1 MTATGRTTLFVL
13 GAAGLAV
20 FLMWGYAGL
29 PDFGHYLGP
38 YGDVLNAVAVPERH
52 VTDVV
57 TAVNFDYRG
66 FDTLG
71 EEFILFAAV
80 IGVAILL
87 RAQRDEEER
96 EPNEFAFGRSA
107 PRTSDA
113 VRGLA
118 IGLVGPTV
126 VTGVYIIAHG
136 HLTPGGGFQG
146 GVVLATGLLLVYLA
160 GEYSFLRRA
169 APLSLVEVAEAVG
182 AGAFALIGF
191 AGVIGGVAYLE
202 NVLPLGDI
210 GALNSAGMVPLI
222 NLSVGLEVAAGFV
235 LILVE
240 FLAQTLL
247 VRLKEETTA

>member
-1 MTATGRTTLFVL
+1 MTRRARTVLFLIGALGLGSLVL
-13 GAAGLAV
+13 
-20 FLMWGYAGL
+20 WSYTGL
-29 PDFGHYLGP
+29 PDFGHYQGP
-38 YGDVLNAVAVPERH
+38 YGDILNAVSVPERNI
-52 VTDVV
+52 TDVV

-96 EPNEFAFGRSA
+96 EASEFAFGRSA

-113 VRGLA
+113 VRVVA
-118 IGLVGPTV
+118 ITLVGPTV
-126 VTGVYIIAHG
+126 VTGLYIVAHG

-146 GVVLATGLLLVYLA
+146 GVVLATALLLVYLA

-169 APLSLVEVAEAVG
+169 APLSGVEICEAIGGGGFAVIGVAGLV
-182 AGAFALIGF
+182 AGAT
-191 AGVIGGVAYLE
+191 YME
-202 NVLPLGDI
+202 NVLPLGQL
-210 GALNSAGMVPLI
+210 GRLNSAGTVPLI

-240 FLAQTLL
+240 FLEQTLM
-247 VRLKEETTA
+247 VRLKEPA

>member
-1 MTATGRTTLFVL
+1 MTARARMGLFL
-13 GAAGLAV
+13 AGAAGLAV
-20 FLMWGYAGL
+20 FVLWGYAGL
-29 PDFGHYLGP
+29 PDFGHDIGRYADL
-38 YGDVLNAVAVPERH
+38 LNAIAVPERH

-96 EPNEFAFGRSA
+96 EPKEFAYGRSA

-113 VRGLA
+113 VRGVAL
-118 IGLVGPTV
+118 GLVGPTV
-126 VTGVYIIAHG
+126 VTGVYIVAHG

-146 GVVLATGLLLVYLA
+146 GVVLATALLLVYLA
-160 GEYSFLRRA
+160 AEYSFLRRA
-169 APLSLVEVAEAVG
+169 APNSLIEVSEAVG

-202 NVLPLGDI
+202 NVLPLGEI
-210 GALNSAGMVPLI
+210 GALNSAGTVPLI

-240 FLAQTLL
+240 FLEQTLM
-247 VRLKEETTA
+247 VRLKEQA

>member
-1 MTATGRTTLFVL
+1 MSARGRTALFL
-13 GAAGLAV
+13 AGAAGLAV
-20 FLMWGYAGL
+20 FLVWGYAGL

-52 VTDVV
+52 ITDVV

-80 IGVAILL
+80 VGVAILL

-96 EPNEFAFGRSA
+96 EPLEFAFGRSA

-126 VTGVYIIAHG
+126 VTGVYIVVHG

-146 GVVLATGLLLVYLA
+146 GVVLATALLLVYLA

-169 APLSLVEVAEAVG
+169 APISLIEVSEAIG

-191 AGVIGGVAYLE
+191 AGLIGGVAYLE

-210 GALNSAGMVPLI
+210 GALNSAGTVPLI

-240 FLAQTLL
+240 FLEQTLM
-247 VRLKEETTA
+247 VRLKEQP

>member
-1 MTATGRTTLFVL
+1 MTARARTVLFFV

-20 FLMWGYAGL
+20 LVLWGYGGL
-29 PDFGHYLGP
+29 PDFGNDIGP

-52 VTDVV
+52 ITDVV

-80 IGVAILL
+80 VGVAIIL

-96 EPNEFAFGRSA
+96 EPYEFAFGRSA

-118 IGLVGPTV
+118 IGLIGPTV
-126 VTGVYIIAHG
+126 VTGLYIVAHG

-146 GVVLATGLLLVYLA
+146 GVVLATALLLVYVA
-160 GEYSFLRRA
+160 GEYTFLRRA
-169 APLSLVEVAEAVG
+169 APTSVIEVSEAVG

-202 NVLPLGDI
+202 NVLPLGEI
-210 GALNSAGMVPLI
+210 GALNSAGTVPLI
-222 NLSVGLEVAAGFV
+222 NVAVGIEVAAGFV
-235 LILVE
+235 LIIVE
-240 FLAQTLL
+240 FLEQTLM
-247 VRLKEETTA
+247 VRLKEHP

>member
-1 MTATGRTTLFVL
+1 MSARGRTALFL
-13 GAAGLAV
+13 AGAAGLAV
-20 FLMWGYAGL
+20 FLVWGYAGL

-52 VTDVV
+52 ITDVV

-96 EPNEFAFGRSA
+96 EPLEFAFGRSA

-126 VTGVYIIAHG
+126 VTGVYIVVHG

-146 GVVLATGLLLVYLA
+146 GVVLATALLLVYLA

-169 APLSLVEVAEAVG
+169 APISLIEVSEAIG

-191 AGVIGGVAYLE
+191 AGLVGGVAYLE

-210 GALNSAGMVPLI
+210 GALNSAGTVPLI

-240 FLAQTLL
+240 FLEQTLM
-247 VRLKEETTA
+247 VR

>member
-1 MTATGRTTLFVL
+1 MLFLV
-13 GAAGLAV
+13 GAAGLGVLVLWA
-20 FLMWGYAGL
+20 YAGL
-29 PDFGHYLGP
+29 PDFGHYEGP
-38 YGDVLNAVAVPERH
+38 YGDILNAVSVPERNI
-52 VTDVV
+52 TDVV

-96 EPNEFAFGRSA
+96 EATEFAFGRSA

-113 VRGLA
+113 VRVVA
-118 IGLVGPTV
+118 ITLVGPTV
-126 VTGVYIIAHG
+126 VTGLYIVAHG

-146 GVVLATGLLLVYLA
+146 GVVLATALLLVYLA
-160 GEYSFLRRA
+160 GEYVFLRRA
-169 APLSLVEVAEAVG
+169 APLSLVEACEAIG
-182 AGAFALIGF
+182 GGGF
-191 AGVIGGVAYLE
+191 AVIGLAGLVAGVAYME
-202 NVLPLGDI
+202 NVFPLGEV
-210 GALNSAGMVPLI
+210 GRLNSAGTVPLI

-240 FLAQTLL
+240 FLEQTLM
-247 VRLKEETTA
+247 VRLKERT

>member
-1 MTATGRTTLFVL
+1 M
-13 GAAGLAV
+13 LA
-20 FLMWGYAGL
+20 LWGYSGL
-29 PDFGHYLGP
+29 PDFGHYRGP

-52 VTDVV
+52 ITDVV

-96 EPNEFAFGRSA
+96 DPREFAFGRSA

-113 VRGLA
+113 VRALA
-118 IGLVGPTV
+118 IALVGPTV
-126 VTGVYIIAHG
+126 VTGVYIVAHG

-146 GVVLATGLLLVYLA
+146 GVVLATALLLVYLA
-160 GEYSFLRRA
+160 ADYAVLRKV
-169 APLSLVEVAEAVG
+169 APFSLVEVSEALGGGGFAIIGLAGFV
-182 AGAFALIGF
+182 AGA
-191 AGVIGGVAYLE
+191 AYLE
-202 NVLPLGDI
+202 NVLPLGEV
-210 GALNSAGMVPLI
+210 GALNSAGIVPLI

-240 FLAQTLL
+240 FLEQTLM
-247 VRLKEETTA
+247 VRLKERT

>member
-1 MTATGRTTLFVL
+1 MTRRVRTTLFL
-13 GAAGLAV
+13 AGAVGLAV
-20 FLMWGYAGL
+20 FVLWGYAGL
-29 PDFGHYLGP
+29 PDFGDYLGP

-52 VTDVV
+52 ITDVV

-80 IGVAILL
+80 IGVVILL

-96 EPNEFAFGRSA
+96 EPYEFAFGRSA

-126 VTGVYIIAHG
+126 VTGVYIVAHG

-160 GEYSFLRRA
+160 GEYAFLRRA
-169 APLSLVEVAEAVG
+169 APKSLIEVGEAVG

-191 AGVIGGVAYLE
+191 AGIVGGVAYLE
-202 NVLPLGDI
+202 NVLPLGEI
-210 GALNSAGMVPLI
+210 GALPSAGMVPLI

-240 FLAQTLL
+240 FLEQTLM
-247 VRLKEETTA
+247 VRLKEHA

>member
-1 MTATGRTTLFVL
+1 MTARGRRIVFLV
-13 GAAGLAV
+13 GAVGLAL
-20 FLMWGYAGL
+20 FTLWGCADL

-52 VTDVV
+52 ITDVV

-96 EPNEFAFGRSA
+96 EPLEFAYGRSA

-118 IGLVGPTV
+118 IGVVGPTV
-126 VTGVYIIAHG
+126 VTGVYIVAHG

-160 GEYSFLRRA
+160 GEFSFLRAA
-169 APLSLVEVAEAVG
+169 APISLVEVAEAVG
-182 AGAFALIGF
+182 AGAFAVIGF
-191 AGVIGGVAYLE
+191 AGLVGGVAYLE
-202 NVLPLGDI
+202 NVLPLGEI
-210 GALNSAGMVPLI
+210 GALNSAGTVPLI

-240 FLAQTLL
+240 FLEQTLM
-247 VRLKEETTA
+247 VRLKEQT

>member
-1 MTATGRTTLFVL
+1 MSRQARTMLFLVGAVGLGVL
-13 GAAGLAV
+13 VLWA
-20 FLMWGYAGL
+20 YAGL
-29 PDFGHYLGP
+29 PDFGHYKGP
-38 YGDVLNAVAVPERH
+38 YGDILNAVSVPERNI
-52 VTDVV
+52 TDVV

-96 EPNEFAFGRSA
+96 EATEFAFGRSA

-113 VRGLA
+113 VRVVA
-118 IGLVGPTV
+118 ITLVGPTV
-126 VTGVYIIAHG
+126 VTGLYIVAHG

-146 GVVLATGLLLVYLA
+146 GVVLATALVLVYLA
-160 GEYSFLRRA
+160 GEYVFLRRT
-169 APLSLVEVAEAVG
+169 APLSLVEVCEAIG
-182 AGAFALIGF
+182 GGGF
-191 AGVIGGVAYLE
+191 AVIGLAGLVAGLAYME
-202 NVLPLGDI
+202 NVFPLGEV
-210 GALNSAGMVPLI
+210 GRLNSAGTVPLI

-240 FLAQTLL
+240 FLEQTLM
-247 VRLKEETTA
+247 VRLKERT